1 MSSLRVVAG
10 LNVLS
15 SPGRHAQSRHIQE
28 VRTHEKYHQ
37 PSFSNDV
44 ALLLLSSPLEFTNF
58 VQPVCTVEDENEEY
72 SLNLSLCFVSGWG
85 TYKHQ
90 GFTYTRMDTLQEAEV
105 ELIERQTCNQ
115 IDWYNGSIEAGMV
128 CAGSQTGAVDTCQGD
143 SGGPLQCFSED
154 QERFYIVGVTSF
166 GYACGLPRRPGVY
179 AKASKYSHWLKTT
192 QSRSPSTACRL
203 DSMCVLVLSS
213 VVFYT
218 CVSELLNLA
227 PLLW

>member
-1 MSSLRVVAG
+1 MATFSFGITSLAG
-10 LNVLS
+10 
-15 SPGRHAQSRHIQE
+15 
-28 VRTHEKYHQ
+28 K
-37 PSFSNDV
+37 
-44 ALLLLSSPLEFTNF
+44 
-58 VQPVCTVEDENEEY
+58 
-72 SLNLSLCFVSGWG
+72 
-85 TYKHQ
+85 
-90 GFTYTRMDTLQEAEV
+90 RMDTLQEAEV

-192 QSRSPSTACRL
+192 QSSPANCYVWVAHGNSSPTQEMSNLHCL
-203 DSMCVLVLSS
+203 LVTGYPVTS
-213 VVFYT
+213 
-218 CVSELLNLA
+218 
-227 PLLW
+227 